1 MLRAA
6 HMTSTL
12 LCIVV
17 PDFFVV
23 LLNLVVL
30 IKLAVVVCEVTL
42 GPAVVTSFMEICNQV
57 NGYLIP
63 VTPE

>member
-17 PDFFVV
+17 PDLLVV
-23 LLNLVVL
+23 LLNLVIL

-42 GPAVVTSFMEICNQV
+42 GPAKVTRFMEICN
-57 NGYLIP
+57 
-63 VTPE
+63 

>member
-17 PDFFVV
+17 PDLLMV
-23 LLNLVVL
+23 LLNLVIL
-30 IKLAVVVCEVTL
+30 IKLAVVVCKVTL
-42 GPAVVTSFMEICNQV
+42 GPAKVTRFMEICN
-57 NGYLIP
+57 
-63 VTPE
+63 